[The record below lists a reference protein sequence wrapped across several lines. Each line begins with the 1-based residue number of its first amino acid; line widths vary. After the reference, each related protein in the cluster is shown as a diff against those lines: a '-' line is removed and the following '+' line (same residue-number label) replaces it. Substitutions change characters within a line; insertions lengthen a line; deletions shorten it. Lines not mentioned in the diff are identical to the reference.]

1 MLPLRVAGSCAR
13 SGEGV
18 LEPVF
23 DGNLFSLD
31 ITCVCGSLV
40 ARLLVWIGSRGAF
53 LGGFLIARKQA
64 AGSKFRP
71 TMHFPYLLSRD
82 PDVFTPRQSNAIG
95 SRPRRLRF
103 VQPACNLIV
112 CLPWYA
118 DGMPLMVKQ
127 NRMDTLR
134 RQNPLFWHLV
144 RPKQGT

>member
-1 MLPLRVAGSCAR
+1 MLPLRVPSCAR

-31 ITCVCGSLV
+31 IACVCGSLV

-64 AGSKFRP
+64 AGKFRP

-82 PDVFTPRQSNAIG
+82 PDVFTPRQ
-95 SRPRRLRF
+95 
-103 VQPACNLIV
+103 
-112 CLPWYA
+112 
-118 DGMPLMVKQ
+118 
-127 NRMDTLR
+127 
-134 RQNPLFWHLV
+134 
-144 RPKQGT
+144 